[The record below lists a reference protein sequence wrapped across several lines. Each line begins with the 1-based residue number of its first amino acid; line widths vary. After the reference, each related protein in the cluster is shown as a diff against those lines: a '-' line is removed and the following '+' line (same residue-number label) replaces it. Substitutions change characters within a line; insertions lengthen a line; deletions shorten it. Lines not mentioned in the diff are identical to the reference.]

1 MDLNEVAP
9 FVLFWIPWIMA
20 VCEIH
25 RHFRHGHMREYLRRS
40 SEDDR
45 SGTRI
50 TTPAQHPVSY
60 RLLLAFYGVI
70 ALGVPV
76 LTVYV
81 LNTRSA
87 G

>member
-1 MDLNEVAP
+1 
-9 FVLFWIPWIMA
+9 MA
-20 VCEIH
+20 VLEIY

-45 SGTRI
+45 SGMRI

-60 RLLLAFYGVI
+60 RLLLALFTAI
-70 ALGVPV
+70 TLGVPV
-76 LTVYV
+76 LTLYV
-81 LNTRSA
+81 LSTKSA